1 MGQSRLND
9 NYSAGKLFFVNLTL
23 YINQRQVLPVMVL
36 LPGLTPGSRIQVLNQ
51 IWGQIEVGKEEH
63 TCKYIAGFDVEVT
76 VSTILWLKKKVYS
89 ENNYR
94 RYRK

>member
-36 LPGLTPGSRIQVLNQ
+36 LPGLTPGSRIQVLDQ
-51 IWGQIEVGKEEH
+51 IRGQIEVSKEEGLAE
-63 TCKYIAGFDVEVT
+63 K
-76 VSTILWLKKKVYS
+76 
-89 ENNYR
+89 R
-94 RYRK
+94 RGTPTGDCRTSGKLQRIF

>member
-1 MGQSRLND
+1 MFVRFVTSVLFAIRSSHSPISFESTWRFMGQSRLND

-51 IWGQIEVGKEEH
+51 I
-63 TCKYIAGFDVEVT
+63 
-76 VSTILWLKKKVYS
+76 
-89 ENNYR
+89 
-94 RYRK
+94 

>member
-51 IWGQIEVGKEEH
+51 IRGQIEVGKEEGLAEKGGAAPTGDCH
-63 TCKYIAGFDVEVT
+63 TSGGVQ
-76 VSTILWLKKKVYS
+76 
-89 ENNYR
+89 
-94 RYRK
+94 